1 MRTIKPT
8 NKRRR
13 AMNIQKLLISLSF
26 ARKATP
32 AYKLA
37 LNLERAEQT
46 ELKLV
51 ANLYPMELK
60 LALKY

>member
-1 MRTIKPT
+1 
-8 NKRRR
+8 
-13 AMNIQKLLISLSF
+13 MNIQKLLISLSF
-26 ARKATP
+26 AGKATP

-51 ANLYPMELK
+51 ANLYPVELK